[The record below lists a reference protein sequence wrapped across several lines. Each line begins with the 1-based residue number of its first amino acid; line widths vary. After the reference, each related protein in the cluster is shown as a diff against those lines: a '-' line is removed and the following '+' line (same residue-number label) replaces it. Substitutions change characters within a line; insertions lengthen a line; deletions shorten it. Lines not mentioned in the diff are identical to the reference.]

1 MVNIKEL
8 KTNKQMAI
16 ENMDKIVQMM
26 RAKTD
31 QPEAVQFWLNNYAE
45 MVENEVNKIRN
56 YERNQYTHSHGSLA
70 GYEE

>member
-31 QPEAVQFWLNNYAE
+31 QPEAVQFWLKHYAE
-45 MVENEVNKIRN
+45 MVESEIRR
-56 YERNQYTHSHGSLA
+56 YET
-70 GYEE
+70 

>member
-31 QPEAVQFWLNNYAE
+31 QPEAVQFWLKHYGE
-45 MVENEVNKIRN
+45 MIESEIRR
-56 YERNQYTHSHGSLA
+56 YET
-70 GYEE
+70 